1 MANLIFGSS
10 EKKHVTDALLHHLCA
25 PGLQKGGDLHLF
37 ASQLTKKIKNKTSRT
52 EKPSMHIKN
61 KLVPGKHLLKDQ
73 QSDYNM
79 W

>member
-10 EKKHVTDALLHHLCA
+10 EKHVTDALLHHLRV
-25 PGLQKGGDLHLF
+25 PDSQKGGDLHLF
-37 ASQLTKKIKNKTSRT
+37 ASQLTKKKKNFSHG
-52 EKPSMHIKN
+52 KPSMHIKN